1 MHGHSASI
9 STTKTQ
15 GVPRMLARTGEQFKF
30 RVPLNIPRVSPAA
43 ESSSSTPS
51 SPPFSEPLEVKLM
64 SGLPLPRFVRANLDV
79 LSRPGVEKG
88 GKGQERERLVE
99 FTGVP
104 TKADVGELNVAV
116 YMKSTE
122 ECVGR
127 VIIEIVERAK

>member
-15 GVPRMLARTGEQFKF
+15 AVPRMLARTGEQFKF
-30 RVPLNIPRVSPAA
+30 RVPLSIPQPTPALSPLP
-43 ESSSSTPS
+43 TPS
-51 SPPFSEPLEVKLM
+51 SPPLNEPLDVKLM
-64 SGLPLPRFVRANLDV
+64 SGLPLPRFVRANVDV
-79 LSRPGVEKG
+79 VSRPNASDKG
-88 GKGQERERLVE
+88 KTKHSERLVE

-104 TKADVGELNVAV
+104 TKGDVGELNVAV

>member
-1 MHGHSASI
+1 MHGHSASV

-15 GVPRMLARTGEQFKF
+15 AVPRMLARTGEQFKF
-30 RVPLNIPRVSPAA
+30 RVPLSLPQTTPATGPPSA
-43 ESSSSTPS
+43 PS
-51 SPPFSEPLEVKLM
+51 SPSLTEPLEVKLM
-64 SGLPLPRFVRANLDV
+64 SGLPLPRFIRANLDN
-79 LSRPGVEKG
+79 LSRPGAAAKD
-88 GKGQERERLVE
+88 RERLVE

-104 TKADVGELNVAV
+104 TKEDVGELNVAV